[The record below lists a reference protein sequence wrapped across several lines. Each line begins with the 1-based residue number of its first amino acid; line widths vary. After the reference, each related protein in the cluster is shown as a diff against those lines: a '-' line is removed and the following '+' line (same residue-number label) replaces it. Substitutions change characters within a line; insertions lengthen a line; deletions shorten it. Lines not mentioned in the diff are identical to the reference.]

1 MWNKFSFILL
11 LIILVAFEESIS
23 APLTVKISG
32 VVVDARSGE
41 PVISAY
47 VRIKEL
53 KSTCYTNDFGEF
65 EVLDVPVGQYTLMI
79 GRIGYKSFE
88 TFIQANGGSRNVFEI
103 VPADISS
110 ASIVVS
116 SHPYVSPLDIS
127 KIQPDLEAKE
137 LRIATANTLAQTL
150 LSMPGIEIRSMGPAV
165 AAPVIRGLNP
175 TRITVLENGNKI
187 NDLSATSA
195 DHAQTTETSGIES
208 IEFLSGAKMLTKT
221 SSAFGSI
228 INIKNN
234 RIPLI
239 MPAEAIYE
247 GNIFLESMNTGYNV
261 GLRTDF
267 PLAGLAFN
275 AMGNFRNADNYSS
288 ASKTLD
294 NTAFRNYTFS
304 LGTAYIKDDFTI
316 GASGDYYA
324 NDYGIPGGFVGAHP
338 NGVNIELFS
347 RNFRVF
353 SAYHAHE
360 NLFDIITLNILHS
373 FYKHTEFESS
383 GLIGA
388 QFIKNDNR
396 INLDF
401 ATFGDS
407 FFDNGNYGFEYNFTN
422 RKSGGYV
429 FTPNTDKHNFAAYIL
444 REHDFDFMSFSSS
457 VRYEYTKLTPQER
470 IGIDKDLLM
479 ERTFSGLSFA
489 LSTLFPITDDFKA
502 AFTVSNSRRSP
513 MSEELYSAG
522 PHLAAYSY
530 EVGNPYLGIESGI
543 GAEFNTFYSKS
554 FIDVKIGAFAY
565 DYDNYITF
573 RPSGDTNWAQFLP
586 IYKSDGV
593 KALLYGVDAVV
604 KFNFTDQISLNNVAS
619 FVNATNKTD
628 NQPLPSMPPFKF
640 HSDLRWSN
648 SSLTAGVRLEV
659 ASAQNRID
667 SFEQATDG
675 YWIAGL
681 YAGYSFV
688 SLGILHD
695 FSLNIDNIFNA
706 EYANHLSKIR
716 SIMPEP
722 GRNIRLN
729 YKFYI

>member
-1 MWNKFSFILL
+1 MLNRFNYLL
-11 LIILVAFEESIS
+11 LVILIGTITDSIS
-23 APLTVKISG
+23 APLTVKING

-65 EVLDVPVGQYTLMI
+65 ELIDVPVGQYTLMI

-88 TFIQANGGSRNVFEI
+88 TSIQANGGSHNIFEI

-110 ASIVVS
+110 PSIVVS
-116 SHPYVSPLDIS
+116 SHRYVSPLEFS
-127 KIQPDLEAKE
+127 NIQAVLEAKE
-137 LRIATANTLAQTL
+137 LRIVTANSLAQTL
-150 LSMPGIEIRSMGPAV
+150 KTIPGIEIRSMGPAV

-175 TRITVLENGNKI
+175 TRITVLENGSKI
-187 NDLSATSA
+187 NDLSATSP
-195 DHAQTTETSGIES
+195 DHAQATEISGLES
-208 IEFLSGAKMLTKT
+208 IEFISGAKMLTK
-221 SSAFGSI
+221 SPSAFGSI
-228 INIKNN
+228 INNKNN

-239 MPAEAIYE
+239 VPVEAIYE
-247 GNIFLESMNTGYNV
+247 GNLFFESMNTGYNV
-261 GLRTDF
+261 GLRADF
-267 PLAGLAFN
+267 PFAGLAFN
-275 AMGNFRNADNYSS
+275 AMGNFRNADDYIS
-288 ASKTLD
+288 ANNKLD
-294 NTAFRNYTFS
+294 NTAFRNYSFS
-304 LGTAYIKDDFTI
+304 LGTAYIKKDFTI
-316 GASGDYYA
+316 GASGNYYS
-324 NDYGIPGGFVGAHP
+324 NDYGIPGGFVGAHQ

-347 RNFRVF
+347 RNFRIF
-353 SAYHAHE
+353 SAYHAHKS
-360 NLFDIITLNILHS
+360 LFDLITLNILHS

-401 ATFGDS
+401 ATFGNN
-407 FFDNGNYGFEYNFTN
+407 FLDNGNYGFEYNFTN

-444 REHDFDFMSFSSS
+444 REQDFDFMSFSSS
-457 VRYEYTKLTPQER
+457 VRYEYTKLIPEER
-470 IGIDKDLLM
+470 IGIDKDLLI

-489 LSTLFPITDDFKA
+489 LSTLFPISEDLKA
-502 AFTVSNSRRSP
+502 AFTISNSRRSP

-530 EVGNPYLGIESGI
+530 EVGNPHLGMETGI
-543 GAEFNTFYSKS
+543 GAEFNIFYNYS
-554 FIDVKIGAFAY
+554 FIDVKIGTFAY
-565 DYDNYITF
+565 NYDNYITS
-573 RPSGDTNWAQFLP
+573 RPNGDTNWSQFLP
-586 IYKSDGV
+586 IYKSEGV

-604 KFNFTDQISLNNVAS
+604 KFNFTEQISLNNVAS

-648 SSLTAGVRLEV
+648 SSLIVGVRLEL
-659 ASAQNRID
+659 AAAQNRVD
-667 SFEQATDG
+667 LFEQATDG
-675 YWIAGL
+675 YWNAGL

-688 SLGILHD
+688 SLGILAR
-695 FSLNIDNIFNA
+695 FLA
-706 EYANHLSKIR
+706 KY
-716 SIMPEP
+716 
-722 GRNIRLN
+722 
-729 YKFYI
+729 

>member
-1 MWNKFSFILL
+1 VTI
-11 LIILVAFEESIS
+11 AESIS

-65 EVLDVPVGQYTLMI
+65 ELLDVPVGQYTLLI

-88 TFIQANGGSRNVFEI
+88 SFIQANGGARNVFEL

-116 SHPYVSPLDIS
+116 SHRYVSPLEIS

-137 LRIATANTLAQTL
+137 LRIATTNTLAQTL
-150 LSMPGIEIRSMGPAV
+150 LSMPGMEIRSMGPAV

-187 NDLSATSA
+187 NDMSATSA
-195 DHAQTTETSGIES
+195 DHAQATEISGVES
-208 IEFLSGAKMLTKT
+208 IEFISGAKMLTKT

-247 GNIFLESMNTGYNV
+247 GNLFFESMNTGYNV

-288 ASKTLD
+288 ANKTLD

-304 LGTAYIKDDFTI
+304 LGSAYIKDDFTI

-360 NLFDIITLNILHS
+360 SLYDIITLNILHS

-383 GLIGA
+383 GIIGA

-429 FTPNTDKHNFAAYIL
+429 FTPDTDKHNFAAYIL
-444 REHDFDFMSFSSS
+444 REHDFDFMSFTTSL
-457 VRYEYTKLTPQER
+457 RYEYTKISPDER
-470 IGIDKDLLM
+470 IGIDKDLLI
-479 ERTFSGLSFA
+479 ERDFSGVSFA
-489 LSTLFPITDDFKA
+489 LSTLFPLTEEFKV
-502 AFTVSNSRRSP
+502 AFTISNLRRSP

-530 EVGNPYLGIESGI
+530 EVGNPHLGMETGI
-543 GAEFNTFYSKS
+543 GAEFNIFYNYS
-554 FIDVKIGAFAY
+554 FIDVKIGSFAY
-565 DYDNYITF
+565 NYDNYITF
-573 RPSGDTNWAQFLP
+573 RPSGDTNWSQFLP
-586 IYKSDGV
+586 IYRSDGV
-593 KALLYGVDAVV
+593 RALLHGVDAVV
-604 KFNFTDQISLNNVAS
+604 KLNFTDRISLNNVFS
-619 FVNATNKTD
+619 FVNAANKSD
-628 NQPLPSMPPFKF
+628 NQSMPSMPPMKF

-648 SSLTAGVRLEV
+648 SQIIAGVRFEV
-659 ASAQNRID
+659 AFAQNRID
-667 SFEQATDG
+667 YFEQATPG

-681 YAGYSFV
+681 YAAYSFV
-688 SLGILHD
+688 GMGILHD
-695 FSLNIDNIFNA
+695 LSLNIDNIFNV